1 MVIDTNILIAY
12 LNGEE
17 DIIAM
22 VSDWKK
28 EGRILFISSLST
40 AEVLSLSALSLDD
53 IAIIKKFLQNFI
65 SIPFDD
71 TLAEL
76 ASFVRRTYHIGIT
89 DAAIAATALMRNV
102 PLVTRDKQFL
112 KIKELTIVNI

>member
-1 MVIDTNILIAY
+1 MVLDTNILIAY
-12 LNGEE
+12 LNGDEG
-17 DIIAM
+17 IITA

-40 AEVLSLSALSLDD
+40 AEVLSLPGLSLDD
-53 IAIIKKFLQNFI
+53 IAIIKKFLHDFI

-71 TLAEL
+71 TLADS
-76 ASFVRRTYHIGIT
+76 ASLIRRAYHIGIT
-89 DAAIAATALMRNV
+89 DAAIAATALTRNV

-112 KIKELTIVNI
+112 KIKELTIVTI